1 MAYRIGR
8 RQPGQDGR
16 DGAYKHICY
25 FKGGIVKH
33 GRFRVLLRALISAT
47 ALAALAFPATAALA
61 PGLAQAT
68 STAKTAL
75 IDEESVT
82 TNDGITK
89 EGSPISLEQYAA
101 ERAGYTVTLRSG
113 TEWEAMSQA
122 EYASYQVLI
131 VGDPTCATTALS
143 AVESAHIWTP
153 VVMGKGSNPQVG
165 NRVVVGTDPEYHYLY
180 GAGGAQPTEVGNPSS
195 AGAEHLVQDGI
206 TFAGGVAGAT
216 GIYFDTS
223 CTDIPE
229 TTLEEE
235 ERLGTASAST
245 AGIRPAGVA
254 QPILEG
260 PDGRDKNDV
269 LEHLTAAPSK
279 EAWTENVEPPCGGQV
294 QQVAA
299 NPVFDTGETK
309 LLDSNIQGW
318 ECSDHITFPTFP
330 SDWFPLAV
338 ATDTASHPTCGTD
351 PETAKEV
358 CGEAYVLLAGEGIVA
373 EAPNLTLTPKSE
385 SNLAGGT
392 HTVTANVHKE
402 EKPVAERVVTF
413 TVTGQNAGATGTCTT
428 GAGEPDPECKTDA
441 NGEVKFTY
449 SDSKGAGTDTIVG
462 SVTLESLE
470 EEEILE
476 AKPAVTTTKVVLT
489 TERATAAQEWTPVA
503 VSVPAAKAAVTPAPA
518 PKSGVLAFG
527 AARLASNSHACVASS
542 GYLASVSGKLIASV
556 TFTLDG
562 HKVKTLTRAN
572 SHGAFALRIALKAG
586 HAHHLTIHVAF
597 TSASATKAL
606 TIKRT
611 LARCAAVH
619 PVTTPR
625 FTG

>member
-1 MAYRIGR
+1 
-8 RQPGQDGR
+8 
-16 DGAYKHICY
+16 
-25 FKGGIVKH
+25 VKH
-33 GRFRVLLRALISAT
+33 GRFRVLWRTLISAT
-47 ALAALAFPATAALA
+47 ALAALAFPVSAALA

-75 IDEESVT
+75 IDGESVT

-101 ERAGYTVTLRSG
+101 EKAGYTVTLRSG
-113 TEWEAMSQA
+113 AEWEAMSQA

-153 VVMGKGSNPQVG
+153 VVMGKGPNPQVG

-180 GAGGAQPTEVGNPSS
+180 GEGGAQPKEAGNPSS

-206 TFAGGVAGAT
+206 AFAGGVAGAT

-223 CTDIPE
+223 CTDIQE
-229 TTLEEE
+229 TKLEEE
-235 ERLGTASAST
+235 ERLGTASAS
-245 AGIRPAGVA
+245 AAVIRPAGVA

-279 EAWTENVEPPCGGQV
+279 EAWTEDVAPPCGGQV

-309 LLDSNIQGW
+309 LLDSDIQGW

-358 CGEAYVLLAGEGIVA
+358 CGEAYVVLAGEGIVA

-385 SNLAGGT
+385 SNPAGGT

-413 TVTGQNAGATGTCTT
+413 TVTGQNAGASGTCTT
-428 GAGEPDPECKTDA
+428 GAGAPDPECKTDA

-449 SDSKGAGTDTIVG
+449 SDANGAGTDTIIA
-462 SVTLESLE
+462 SVTLETLE
-470 EEEILE
+470 EQQIETI
-476 AKPAVTTTKVVLT
+476 KPAVTTTKVVLT

-503 VSVPAAKAAVTPAPA
+503 AKPVTVATAPVAPA
-518 PKSGVLAFG
+518 PKAKSGVLAFG
-527 AARLASNSHACVASS
+527 AARLASNSHACIASS

-562 HKVKTLTRAN
+562 HKVNTLTRAN
-572 SHGAFALRIALKAG
+572 SRGAFALRIALKAG
-586 HAHHLTIHVAF
+586 HAHHLTIQVAF

-619 PVTTPR
+619 HVTTPR

>member
-1 MAYRIGR
+1 M
-8 RQPGQDGR
+8 
-16 DGAYKHICY
+16 
-25 FKGGIVKH
+25 KH
-33 GRFRVLLRALISAT
+33 GRFRVLWRTLISAT
-47 ALAALAFPATAALA
+47 ALAALAFPVSAALA

-75 IDEESVT
+75 IDGESVT

-101 ERAGYTVTLRSG
+101 EKAGYTVTLRSG
-113 TEWEAMSQA
+113 AEWEAMSQA

-153 VVMGKGSNPQVG
+153 VVMGKGPNPQVG

-180 GAGGAQPTEVGNPSS
+180 GEGGAQPKEAGNPSS

-206 TFAGGVAGAT
+206 AFAGGVAGAT

-223 CTDIPE
+223 CTDIQE
-229 TTLEEE
+229 TKLEEE
-235 ERLGTASAST
+235 ERLGTASAS
-245 AGIRPAGVA
+245 AAVIRPAGVA

-279 EAWTENVEPPCGGQV
+279 EAWTEDVAPPCGGQV

-309 LLDSNIQGW
+309 LLDSDIQGW

-358 CGEAYVLLAGEGIVA
+358 CGEAYVVLAGEGIVA

-385 SNLAGGT
+385 SNPAGGT

-413 TVTGQNAGATGTCTT
+413 TVTGQNAGASGTCTT
-428 GAGEPDPECKTDA
+428 GAGAPDPECKTDA

-449 SDSKGAGTDTIVG
+449 SDANGAGTDTIIA
-462 SVTLESLE
+462 SVTLETLE
-470 EEEILE
+470 EQQIETI
-476 AKPAVTTTKVVLT
+476 KPAVTTTKVVLT

-503 VSVPAAKAAVTPAPA
+503 AKPVTVATAPVAPA
-518 PKSGVLAFG
+518 PKAKSGVLAFG
-527 AARLASNSHACVASS
+527 AARLASNSHACIASS

-562 HKVKTLTRAN
+562 HKVNTLTRAN
-572 SHGAFALRIALKAG
+572 SRGAFALRIALKAG
-586 HAHHLTIHVAF
+586 HAHHLTIQVAF

-619 PVTTPR
+619 HVTTPR

>member
-1 MAYRIGR
+1 M
-8 RQPGQDGR
+8 
-16 DGAYKHICY
+16 
-25 FKGGIVKH
+25 H
-33 GRFRVLLRALISAT
+33 GRFRVLRRTLLTAT
-47 ALAALAFPATAALA
+47 ALAALAVPATAAIA
-61 PGLAQAT
+61 PGLAQAA

-89 EGSPISLEQYAA
+89 EGAPISLEQYAA
-101 ERAGYTVTLRSG
+101 EHAGYTVTLRSG
-113 TEWEAMSQA
+113 AEWEQMTPA
-122 EYASYQVLI
+122 EYGSYQVLI
-131 VGDPTCATTALS
+131 IGDPTCSNTALS

-153 VVMGKGSNPQVG
+153 VVMGAGPNPLIG
-165 NRVVVGTDPEYHYLY
+165 NRVVVGTDPEYHYLN
-180 GAGGAQPTEVGNPSS
+180 GEGGAQPTEAGNPSS

-216 GIYFDTS
+216 GVYFDTS
-223 CTDIPE
+223 CTDIQE
-229 TTLEEE
+229 TKLEEE
-235 ERLGTASAST
+235 ERLGTATHSST
-245 AGIRPAGVA
+245 AIRPAGVA

-269 LEHLTAAPSK
+269 LEHLTATPSK
-279 EAWTENVEPPCGGQV
+279 EAWTEDTEPPCGGNV

-299 NPVFDTGETK
+299 NPVFDAGETQ
-309 LLDSNIQGW
+309 LLDSNIEGW
-318 ECSDHITFPTFP
+318 ECSVHITFPTFP
-330 SDWFPLAV
+330 ADWFPLAV

-385 SNLAGGT
+385 SNPAGGT
-392 HTVTANVHKE
+392 HTVIANVHKE

-413 TVTGQNAGATGTCTT
+413 TVTGQNAGAAGTCTT
-428 GAGEPDPECKTDA
+428 GAGAPDPECKTDA

-449 SDSKGAGTDTIVG
+449 TDGKGVGTDTIIG

-470 EEEILE
+470 EEQVEE
-476 AKPAVTTTKVVLT
+476 FKPAATSTKVVLT
-489 TERATAAQEWTPVA
+489 TERATAIQDWTPLPVTPPAPVVA
-503 VSVPAAKAAVTPAPA
+503 APVAKA
-518 PKSGVLAFG
+518 GVLAFG
-527 AARLASNSHACVASS
+527 AARLASNSHACVAST

-556 TFTLDG
+556 TYVLDG
-562 HKVKTLTRAN
+562 HKLKKLTRAN

-586 HAHHLTIHVAF
+586 RVHHLTIDVAF
-597 TSASATKAL
+597 TSASGTKSL

-619 PVTTPR
+619 HVTTPR

>member
-1 MAYRIGR
+1 
-8 RQPGQDGR
+8 
-16 DGAYKHICY
+16 
-25 FKGGIVKH
+25 VKH
-33 GRFRVLLRALISAT
+33 GRFRGLSRTLISAT

-61 PGLAQAT
+61 PGLAQAK

-75 IDEESVT
+75 IDGESVT

-101 ERAGYTVTLRSG
+101 EKAGYTVTLRSG

-165 NRVVVGTDPEYHYLY
+165 NRVVVGTDPEYHYLN
-180 GAGGAQPTEVGNPSS
+180 GEGGAQPKEAGNPSS

-206 TFAGGVAGAT
+206 AFAGGVAGAT

-223 CTDIPE
+223 CTDIQE
-229 TTLEEE
+229 TKLEEE
-235 ERLGTASAST
+235 ERLGTATASA
-245 AGIRPAGVA
+245 AVIRPAGVA

-279 EAWTENVEPPCGGQV
+279 EAWTEDVAPPCGGQV

-309 LLDSNIQGW
+309 LLDSDIQGW

-358 CGEAYVLLAGEGIVA
+358 CGEAYVVLAGEGIVA

-385 SNLAGGT
+385 SSPAGGT

-402 EKPVAERVVTF
+402 EKPVEGRVVTF

-428 GAGEPDPECKTDA
+428 GAGAPDPECKTDA

-449 SDSKGAGTDTIVG
+449 SDANGAGTDTIIA
-462 SVTLESLE
+462 SVTLETLE
-470 EEEILE
+470 EQQIETI
-476 AKPAVTTTKVVLT
+476 KPAVTTTKVVLT

-503 VSVPAAKAAVTPAPA
+503 AKPVTVTTAPVVPAPT

-527 AARLASNSHACVASS
+527 AARLASNSHACIASS

-562 HKVKTLTRAN
+562 HRVKTLTKAN
-572 SHGAFALRIALKAG
+572 SGGVFALRIALKAG
-586 HAHHLTIHVAF
+586 HAHHLTIQVAF

-619 PVTTPR
+619 HLTTPR

>member
-1 MAYRIGR
+1 M
-8 RQPGQDGR
+8 
-16 DGAYKHICY
+16 
-25 FKGGIVKH
+25 KH
-33 GRFRVLLRALISAT
+33 GRFRGLRRTLISAT

-75 IDEESVT
+75 IDGESVT
-82 TNDGITK
+82 TSDGITK

-101 ERAGYTVTLRSG
+101 EKAGYTVTLRSG

-122 EYASYQVLI
+122 EYGSYQVLI
-131 VGDPTCATTALS
+131 VGDPTCAATALS

-180 GAGGAQPTEVGNPSS
+180 GEGGAQPTEAGNPSS

-216 GIYFDTS
+216 GVYFDTS
-223 CTDIPE
+223 CSDLSE
-229 TTLEEE
+229 TKLEEE
-235 ERLGTASAST
+235 ERLGTASAS
-245 AGIRPAGVA
+245 AASVRPAGVA

-279 EAWTENVEPPCGGQV
+279 EAWTENVQPPCGGEV

-338 ATDTASHPTCGTD
+338 ATDTPSHPTCGTD

-358 CGEAYVLLAGEGIVA
+358 CGEAYVVLAGEGIVA

-385 SNLAGGT
+385 SNPAGGT

-428 GAGEPDPECKTDA
+428 GAGAPDPECKTDA

-449 SDSKGAGTDTIVG
+449 SDSRGAGADTIIA

-470 EEEILE
+470 EQGLLE
-476 AKPAVTTTKVVLT
+476 AKPAVATTKVVLT

-503 VSVPAAKAAVTPAPA
+503 AKPVTVTPAPVA
-518 PKSGVLAFG
+518 PAPTPKSGVLAFG

-572 SHGAFALRIALKAG
+572 SGGAFALRIALKAG
-586 HAHHLTIHVAF
+586 RAHHLTIQVAF

-619 PVTTPR
+619 HVITPR

>member
-1 MAYRIGR
+1 
-8 RQPGQDGR
+8 
-16 DGAYKHICY
+16 
-25 FKGGIVKH
+25 
-33 GRFRVLLRALISAT
+33 
-47 ALAALAFPATAALA
+47 
-61 PGLAQAT
+61 
-68 STAKTAL
+68 
-75 IDEESVT
+75 
-82 TNDGITK
+82 
-89 EGSPISLEQYAA
+89 
-101 ERAGYTVTLRSG
+101 
-113 TEWEAMSQA
+113 MSQA

-153 VVMGKGSNPQVG
+153 VVMGKGPNPQVG

-180 GAGGAQPTEVGNPSS
+180 GEGGAQPKEAGSPSS

-206 TFAGGVAGAT
+206 AFAGGVAGAT

-223 CTDIPE
+223 CTDIQE
-229 TTLEEE
+229 TKLEEE
-235 ERLGTASAST
+235 ERLGTASAS
-245 AGIRPAGVA
+245 AAVIRPAGVA

-279 EAWTENVEPPCGGQV
+279 EAWTEDVAPPCGGQV

-309 LLDSNIQGW
+309 LLDSDIQGW

-358 CGEAYVLLAGEGIVA
+358 CGEAYVVLAGEGIVA

-385 SNLAGGT
+385 SNPAGGT

-413 TVTGQNAGATGTCTT
+413 TVTGQNAGASGTCTT
-428 GAGEPDPECKTDA
+428 GAGAPDPECKTDA

-449 SDSKGAGTDTIVG
+449 SDANGAGTDTIIA
-462 SVTLESLE
+462 SVTLETLE
-470 EEEILE
+470 EQQIETI
-476 AKPAVTTTKVVLT
+476 KPAVTTTKVVLT

-503 VSVPAAKAAVTPAPA
+503 AKPVTVATAPVAPA
-518 PKSGVLAFG
+518 PKAKSGVLAFG
-527 AARLASNSHACVASS
+527 AARLASNSHACIASS

-562 HKVKTLTRAN
+562 HKVNTLTRAN
-572 SHGAFALRIALKAG
+572 SRGAFALRIALKAG
-586 HAHHLTIHVAF
+586 HAHHLTIQVAF

-619 PVTTPR
+619 HVTTPR

>member
-1 MAYRIGR
+1 
-8 RQPGQDGR
+8 
-16 DGAYKHICY
+16 
-25 FKGGIVKH
+25 VKH
-33 GRFRVLLRALISAT
+33 GRFRGLRRTLISAT
-47 ALAALAFPATAALA
+47 ALAALAFPATAAIA

-75 IDEESVT
+75 IDGESVT
-82 TNDGITK
+82 TDDGITK

-131 VGDPTCATTALS
+131 VGDPTCASTALS

-180 GAGGAQPTEVGNPSS
+180 GEGGAQPTEAGNPSS

-216 GIYFDTS
+216 GVYFDTS
-223 CTDIPE
+223 CSDLSE
-229 TTLEEE
+229 TKLEEE
-235 ERLGTASAST
+235 ERLGTASAS
-245 AGIRPAGVA
+245 AASVRPAGVA

-279 EAWTENVEPPCGGQV
+279 EAWTENVQPPCGGEV

-338 ATDTASHPTCGTD
+338 ATDTPSHPTCGTD

-358 CGEAYVLLAGEGIVA
+358 CGEAYVVLAGEGIVA

-385 SNLAGGT
+385 SNPAGGT

-428 GAGEPDPECKTDA
+428 GAGAPDPECKTDA

-449 SDSKGAGTDTIVG
+449 SDSRGAGADTIIA

-470 EEEILE
+470 EQGLLE
-476 AKPAVTTTKVVLT
+476 AKPAVATTKVVLT

-503 VSVPAAKAAVTPAPA
+503 AKPVTVTPAPVA
-518 PKSGVLAFG
+518 PAPTPKSGVLAFG

-572 SHGAFALRIALKAG
+572 SGGAFALRIALKAG
-586 HAHHLTIHVAF
+586 RAHHLTIQVAF

-619 PVTTPR
+619 HVITPR